1 MKEMQIYLIKTS
13 MSFVSF
19 VCFQTV
25 KLIPNKV
32 SKIKNKGCIP
42 QRLKSTGY
50 SNVILIKVQW
60 NTIESQSAMTWSRLL
75 EKCTKLFNL
84 TICHMCTFLS
94 FNVKKKPYVL
104 LFMKLL
110 NLLQAWDKH
119 SHLYV
124 MEWKALFIL

>member
-1 MKEMQIYLIKTS
+1 MKEMQIYLIKIS
-13 MSFVSF
+13 MNFVSF

-25 KLIPNKV
+25 KLIPDKV

-75 EKCTKLFNL
+75 EKCTKL
-84 TICHMCTFLS
+84 T
-94 FNVKKKPYVL
+94 
-104 LFMKLL
+104 
-110 NLLQAWDKH
+110 
-119 SHLYV
+119 
-124 MEWKALFIL
+124 

>member
-1 MKEMQIYLIKTS
+1 MQIYLIKIS

-42 QRLKSTGY
+42 QRLKSSGY

-60 NTIESQSAMTWSRLL
+60 NTIEVSQLWHDHDFLKSVQS
-75 EKCTKLFNL
+75 CL
-84 TICHMCTFLS
+84 T
-94 FNVKKKPYVL
+94 
-104 LFMKLL
+104 
-110 NLLQAWDKH
+110 
-119 SHLYV
+119 
-124 MEWKALFIL
+124 